1 MRAAGDPDLLKLL
14 GQLLGEDVQ
23 FTPRSGD
30 PLPVRHPGPS
40 RDLVACRPA
49 DGS

>member
-1 MRAAGDPDLLKLL
+1 MRAAGDLDLLKLL
-14 GQLLGEDVQ
+14 DQLLGEGVQ
-23 FTPRSGD
+23 FTPTSGD
-30 PLPVRHPGPS
+30 PLPLRHPGPS